1 MTGLTVIARAKAK
14 AGREKELEQA
24 MRAVG
29 TSHASGVGCLRYT
42 LHRSLVDPAVFI
54 TVERWTSKEAI
65 DQHFATPHIQA
76 LMKKIP
82 DPLPGKPPDITL
94 YDLLPE
100 GESEKARLSAVS
112 SPHGSAAGAG

>member
-14 AGREKELEQA
+14 TGREKELEQA
-24 MRAVG
+24 MRAVV
-29 TSHASGVGCLRYT
+29 TPTHQESGCLRYT

-65 DQHFATPHIQA
+65 DQHFATLHIQA

-82 DPLPGKPPDITL
+82 DLLLEPPDITL

-100 GESEKARLSAVS
+100 GESEKARL
-112 SPHGSAAGAG
+112 